1 MASIRQIARQAGVS
15 ITTVSRAL
23 NNDPAVKGTT
33 RERVLS
39 VANRAGYVATMGRR
53 NTANIGLAYT
63 GGQTL
68 STVFD
73 TSVLEGI
80 VRGVNEHRF
89 DVLILNPQRD
99 KEESETYTQFFM
111 RKGVRGV
118 VLRTTARTRDVCTAI
133 AKEGFPHIVISDR
146 FDHSVVNFIDCDS
159 REDSARA
166 VEYLIALGHRR
177 IAFVTNVVPDCDHI
191 DRYEGYQK
199 ALKKHSL
206 PFDESLTLRQP
217 ANLAGGRT
225 VMGLVNTMRP
235 RPTAIF
241 CADPILA
248 VGAVNT
254 AHAVG
259 LRVPE
264 DISVVGFDDSDIR
277 HSVFP
282 TLTAVCQDAS
292 ALGFEAALGLTRILS
307 GEVDTGFQSS
317 APAFFEVNESTGPP
331 PGTEPKVETVAG
343 GAVA

>member
-1 MASIRQIARQAGVS
+1 
-15 ITTVSRAL
+15 
-23 NNDPAVKGTT
+23 
-33 RERVLS
+33 
-39 VANRAGYVATMGRR
+39 
-53 NTANIGLAYT
+53 
-63 GGQTL
+63 
-68 STVFD
+68 
-73 TSVLEGI
+73 
-80 VRGVNEHRF
+80 
-89 DVLILNPQRD
+89 
-99 KEESETYTQFFM
+99 
-111 RKGVRGV
+111 
-118 VLRTTARTRDVCTAI
+118 
-133 AKEGFPHIVISDR
+133 
-146 FDHSVVNFIDCDS
+146 
-159 REDSARA
+159 

-191 DRYEGYQK
+191 DRFEGYQE
-199 ALKKHSL
+199 ALRKHGL

-225 VMGLVNTMRP
+225 VMGLVNTMQP

-259 LRVPE
+259 LRIPE
-264 DISVVGFDDSDIR
+264 DISVVGFDDSDVR

-307 GEVDTGFQSS
+307 GDVNAGFRSS

-331 PGTEPKVETVAG
+331 SEAGSEVEALPD